1 MGRAERRRE
10 ERRQKHEEV
19 MDRHSAYAQAI
30 VKRDAIRKAKLA
42 EIERNGITNE
52 HLKENYRLGYHD
64 ALVWASEY
72 YQPFFYS
79 AIAICA
85 HRDLKFGET
94 RMIRFLESV
103 QQVMIE
109 EISTGDIIER
119 ARRETGMDIRNWC
132 DHSEVV

>member
-10 ERRQKHEEV
+10 ERRLKHEEV

-42 EIERNGITNE
+42 EMEKNGITNE
-52 HLKENYRLGYHD
+52 HLKENYRIGYHD
-64 ALVWASEY
+64 ALTWATEY

-94 RMIRFLESV
+94 RMIRFLEAV
-103 QQVMIE
+103 Q
-109 EISTGDIIER
+109 
-119 ARRETGMDIRNWC
+119 
-132 DHSEVV
+132 